1 MKRVGGVTAFFAALF
16 SFGLF
21 SATNGSA
28 VQRVIEVMDP
38 AVLFNQTQKRIDTL
52 NQKSFKAALF
62 GGEEVE
68 WQGEVSFPESS
79 MTFKHEVNFNTV
91 KTSIPLS
98 SLRELSVK
106 EWTKKNLDKNEFAF
120 YPGRYELVYEEEG
133 KTKTVQVRENM
144 EVFNRLTFVPE
155 TKAGTLGRKSGS
167 KNYLYTYY
175 VDYLRGNIWEN
186 SRVTN
191 RRYTIPPAPGS
202 VIRRIVFQKDS

>member
-1 MKRVGGVTAFFAALF
+1 MV
-16 SFGLF
+16 
-21 SATNGSA
+21 
-28 VQRVIEVMDP
+28 EVMDP
-38 AVLFNQTQKRIDTL
+38 GILFNQTQKRIDTL
-52 NQKSFKAALF
+52 NKKSFKAALF

-68 WQGEVSFPESS
+68 WQGEVSFPESQ

-98 SLRELSVK
+98 ALREINIK
-106 EWTKKNLDKNEFAF
+106 EWNKKNLDKNEYAF

-133 KTKTVQVRENM
+133 KTKTVLVRENM
-144 EVFNRLTFVPE
+144 EVFNRLSFVPE
-155 TKAGTLGRKSGS
+155 PKSQNASRKSGN

-186 SRVTN
+186 SKVTN

-202 VIRRIVFQKDS
+202 VIRRIVFQKD

>member
-1 MKRVGGVTAFFAALF
+1 MV
-16 SFGLF
+16 
-21 SATNGSA
+21 
-28 VQRVIEVMDP
+28 EVLDP
-38 AVLFNQTQKRIDTL
+38 DVLFRQTQKRLDTL
-52 NQKSFKAALF
+52 NKKNFKAALF

-98 SLRELSVK
+98 ALREVNVK

-120 YPGRYELVYEEEG
+120 YPGRYEIVYEEEG

-144 EVFNRLTFVPE
+144 EAFNRLSFVPE
-155 TKAGTLGRKSGS
+155 TKSENGTQKTGA

-175 VDYLRGNIWEN
+175 VDYLRGNVWEN
-186 SRVTN
+186 SGVTN
-191 RRYTIPPAPGS
+191 RRYTIPPAPGK
-202 VIRRIVFQKDS
+202 VVRRIVFQKD